1 MKLLLILTLI
11 VHSLFAFGENI
22 QSFEADFTQTITDE
36 TGKVL
41 TYKGRLHTKRPS
53 FVLWNYTEPER
64 ISKKLYLN
72 GTKAVLVQ
80 PLLEQATI
88 SHINDGMNFFEI
100 LTSAKSVDNT
110 HYSARYKDIDFILQE
125 ENGVII
131 SLSYQD
137 ELENDILI
145 TFSKQRQNRVIK
157 DSLFVPKIPQDY
169 DIIRNQ

>member
-1 MKLLLILTLI
+1 MKLLLILTLLT
-11 VHSLFAFGENI
+11 HSLFAFGESI

-64 ISKKLYLN
+64 ISKKLYIN
-72 GTKAVLVQ
+72 ASKAVLVQ

-88 SHINDGMNFFEI
+88 SNINDGMNFFKI
-100 LTSAKSVDNT
+100 LSSAKSVDSK
-110 HYSARYKDIDFILQE
+110 HYRARYKDIDFILQE

-145 TFSKQRQNRVIK
+145 TFSKQRQNRPME
-157 DSLFVPKIPQDY
+157 DSLFTPKIPKEY